1 MPWRKTISHV
11 PQSLFLIDGSI
22 KNNIAFGIDE
32 KHIDLKRVVEVA
44 NIAQIS
50 DFIKSTKYGYDTVVG
65 EGVSILVEAKDNA
78 LD

>member
-1 MPWRKTISHV
+1 MEKDNITCSTIY
-11 PQSLFLIDGSI
+11 FLIDGSI

-32 KHIDLKRVVEVA
+32 KHIDFKRIIEVA